1 MLACA
6 TSVGAVKFLF
16 DFDDSGNRVG
26 NASAASA
33 VGTVVFGPAGLFGTI
48 DNTHLNVAADRD
60 RSVRRTDAIDYVNLH
75 IEDPTGIECLAY
87 QQQYFDRQASYL
99 STGAAAR
106 NWDKSITEGSQ
117 KLVAGS
123 PQNSSDIGLS
133 SVSVSCKT
141 LC

>member
-6 TSVGAVKFLF
+6 ISAGAVKFLF
-16 DFDDSGNRVG
+16 DSDNFSNRFVD
-26 NASAASA
+26 ASAVSA
-33 VGTVVFGPAGLFGTI
+33 VGTVVFGPAGLFSGI
-48 DNTHLNVAADRD
+48 DNAYFNIAADRN
-60 RSVRRTDAIDYVNLH
+60 RSVGLTDAIDFVNLH
-75 IEDPTGIECLAY
+75 IGDPTGIRCLAY

-99 STGAAAR
+99 STGTADR
-106 NWDKSITEGSQ
+106 NWDKSIPEGSQ

-123 PQNSSDIGLS
+123 PHNLSDSGLS